1 MYSRLA
7 DTTVHGLQ
15 NHLNLSVQDAVHGLS
30 CLPFTISQQMAK
42 PMVSIVIVIFEYI
55 TLKNH
60 LNIVYLQEIT
70 EPQKAGDLLFIY
82 NWLICIQ

>member
-1 MYSRLA
+1 MYSLA

-42 PMVSIVIVIFEYI
+42 PMVSIAIVIFEYI
-55 TLKNH
+55 TFKKSSKYCIFTGNH
-60 LNIVYLQEIT
+60 
-70 EPQKAGDLLFIY
+70 
-82 NWLICIQ
+82 